1 MAMQGTPR
9 LLLSGA
15 IAATALAGAV
25 AVDAPVWAALL
36 GIIAGALAAVVSWRP
51 QLFPEGRGVPEPN
64 IPDEMRWAR
73 EVLGAL
79 SEPTLLL
86 RDGRVYAANPAAR
99 QLLGDWIEG
108 KDVRLALRH
117 PATVDRLSQR
127 PPAQGEVDQIE
138 VMGIG
143 QGDRRW
149 LMTIAGLAEDYRLV
163 RFSDRSEAQAAEQM
177 RVDFVANASHELR
190 TPLAT
195 ILGFLETLRDEAAG
209 GDRDLRNR
217 FLRIMHDEGKR
228 MQQLIED
235 LMSLSR
241 IEAERFT
248 PPRDAVDLLP
258 LVEEVRVG
266 FGQLLSAKRNELRV
280 EADSVSTLVPGDRS
294 QLLQLIMNLVANA
307 VKYGRDESVVTVRV
321 EDDSPEMI
329 RLSVID
335 CGDGIPPEHLPRL
348 TERFYR
354 VDAGRSR
361 AEGGTGLGLAIV
373 KHIVGR
379 HRGRLDIRSK
389 VGEGTTVQV
398 LLPRAPDPVS

>member
-1 MAMQGTPR
+1 MAMTGTGR
-9 LLLSGA
+9 LLGSAA
-15 IAATALAGAV
+15 IIATALAAAL
-25 AVDAPVWAALL
+25 AVDAPIWAAML
-36 GIIAGALAAVVSWRP
+36 GLIAGALATIMSWRP
-51 QLFPEGRGVPEPN
+51 QLFPEGREVDRPGVA
-64 IPDEMRWAR
+64 DEMRWAR
-73 EVLGAL
+73 EVLGGL
-79 SEPTLLL
+79 PEPAFLL
-86 RDGRVYAANPAAR
+86 RDGRVQAPNPAATD
-99 QLLGDWIEG
+99 LLGDWIEG

-117 PATVDRLSQR
+117 PATVDRLLQP
-127 PPAQGEVDQIE
+127 PPAGGEVEQVE

-143 QGDRRW
+143 AGDRRW
-149 LMTIAGLAEDYRLV
+149 LMTIASLADEFRLV
-163 RFSDRSEAQAAEQM
+163 RLSDRSEAHAAEQM

-195 ILGFLETLRDEAAG
+195 ILGFIETLRDRAAG
-209 GDRDLRNR
+209 DDADLRTR

-258 LVEEVRVG
+258 LIEEVRLG
-266 FGQLLSAKRNELRV
+266 CGQLLAGKRNGLQV
-280 EADSVSTLVPGDRS
+280 EGESSSTLVPGDRS
-294 QLLQLIMNLVANA
+294 QLLQLVTNLVANA
-307 VKYGRDESVVTVRV
+307 VKYGRDDSVVTVRL
-321 EDDSPEMI
+321 DDDPSDMI

-335 CGDGIPPEHLPRL
+335 RGDGIAAEHLPRL

-379 HRGRLDIRSK
+379 HRGRLEIRSK
-389 VGEGTTVQV
+389 AGEGTTVQI
-398 LLPRAPDPVS
+398 LLPRISSPLS